1 LGLIFFCDN
10 QDAVIRILIFKKEYS
25 MKTPTIT
32 VYSKA
37 TGQPVIVN
45 PDDFDKSLYSE
56 SEHKQSV
63 SKSEQKQSASKPE
76 PAAPEQEKIAEPE
89 TKTRNTG
96 RKKTA
101 GEDSLLE

>member
-1 LGLIFFCDN
+1 
-10 QDAVIRILIFKKEYS
+10 

-32 VYSKA
+32 VYNKT

-45 PDDFDKSLYSE
+45 SDDFDKSLYSE
-56 SEHKQSV
+56 SEP
-63 SKSEQKQSASKPE
+63 KQSASKPE

-89 TKTRNTG
+89 TDKNAKTRNTG

>member
-1 LGLIFFCDN
+1 
-10 QDAVIRILIFKKEYS
+10 

-56 SEHKQSV
+56 SEPKQSV
-63 SKSEQKQSASKPE
+63 SKPEQVI
-76 PAAPEQEKIAEPE
+76 PEQEKIAETE
-89 TKTRNTG
+89 TDRNSKTRNTG